1 MKRIVFLTGA
11 GISAESG
18 IRTFRDT
25 GGLWEEYSLDDVCS
39 VDGWHRNPQLVNAF
53 YQDRRRQLP
62 LVAPNEAHKLVA
74 QLEQDYE
81 VVVVTQNVDDLHERA
96 GSTNIIHLHGELLK
110 MCSSFNK
117 EDVAQHRILTY
128 DTLEVPTDERAADGS
143 LLRPYIVWFGED
155 VPQMEN
161 AIAAVE
167 QADIFVVV
175 GTSLNVYP
183 AAGLVH
189 YARRDAEIY
198 LIDPNPAKMPANLSV
213 TVIAKKATEGM
224 QNLCKLLSLN
234 PCYNDN

>member
-81 VVVVTQNVDDLHERA
+81 VVVVT
-96 GSTNIIHLHGELLK
+96 
-110 MCSSFNK
+110 
-117 EDVAQHRILTY
+117 
-128 DTLEVPTDERAADGS
+128 
-143 LLRPYIVWFGED
+143 
-155 VPQMEN
+155 
-161 AIAAVE
+161 
-167 QADIFVVV
+167 
-175 GTSLNVYP
+175 
-183 AAGLVH
+183 
-189 YARRDAEIY
+189 
-198 LIDPNPAKMPANLSV
+198 
-213 TVIAKKATEGM
+213 
-224 QNLCKLLSLN
+224 
-234 PCYNDN
+234 

>member
-128 DTLEVPTDERAADGS
+128 DTLEVPADERAADGS

-198 LIDPNPAKMPANLSV
+198 LIDPNPVKMPANLSV